1 MRELEKN
8 GFVLSNIREIKQ
20 AHPLWGYRKVW
31 AYLRFVQNIM
41 VNRKRIQRLM
51 KENNLLVT
59 KEFKKAKRAKY
70 PYRSKPRANKP
81 NQFWGIDMTKVMIQE
96 YGWIY
101 VHIVKDW
108 YTKKIPGYS
117 LSSRSKTSD
126 WLDAL
131 DNAVNTQFPYGIRQ
145 SQQKPMLISDNGCQP
160 TSQKFMKECSELGIK
175 QIFTSYNNPK
185 GNADTERVIRTIKE
199 DLVWPREFTSIY
211 EFERELDKW
220 IYEYNNIYPHQALH
234 YKNPVQFEN
243 EFSDKE
249 EKISL
254 IFS

>member
-1 MRELEKN
+1 MREPEKN
-8 GFVLSNIREIKQ
+8 GFVLSRIEEIKQ
-20 AHPLWGYRKVW
+20 AHPLWGYRRVW
-31 AYLRFVQNIM
+31 AYLRFVLKIV

-59 KEFKKAKRAKY
+59 KEFKKAKRGQY
-70 PYRSKPRANKP
+70 PYRSKPRADKP
-81 NQFWGIDMTKVMIQE
+81 NQFWGIDMFKVMIQG
-96 YGWIY
+96 YGWRY

-117 LSSRSKTSD
+117 VSDRSKTSD

-131 DNAVNTQFPYGIRQ
+131 DSAVNEQFPAGIRE
-145 SQQKPMLISDNGCQP
+145 SERKPHLISDNGCQP
-160 TSQKFMKECSELGIK
+160 TSEKFMKECSQLGIH

-199 DLVWPREFTSIY
+199 DLIWPREFTSAY
-211 EFERELDKW
+211 EFDRELDRW
-220 IYEYNNIYPHQALH
+220 IYEYNNVYPHSAIS
-234 YKNPVQFEN
+234 YKNPVQFEQ
-243 EFSDKE
+243 EFSEKEDKNL
-249 EKISL
+249 L